1 MATKWEEWY
10 NTPEGKEYYNKYL
23 GDIPGIS
30 ANTESIKN
38 AYYSYVETIYK
49 TQDGIINTIKNSST
63 FFKVAVFCGI
73 VLFVLINLS
82 KIKKEIL

>member
-23 GDIPGIS
+23 GDIPGIN
-30 ANTESIKN
+30 ANNESIKN
-38 AYYSYVETIYK
+38 AYYSYVDTIYK
-49 TQDGIINTIKNSST
+49 TQDNIIDTIKKSSS
-63 FFKVAVFCGI
+63 FVKIAVFLGI